1 MSDRDPVDVGETTE
15 YIVDGS
21 LTVRRATMAH
31 YPAVASFT
39 ADTWGEGSDYVPRA
53 YPGWMADEGEAQR
66 TFVVVDTAAEPPDPA
81 SVDATEKETLER
93 IEEVPEGQAVGL
105 CQAVALSDH
114 EGWLQAM
121 RVHPGYRGRG
131 LSVALNDAAF
141 HWLAE
146 AGRSVARNMVFS
158 WNAAGLAGSRASG
171 FGPGA
176 EFRWVEPTPDT
187 EATPACAAP
196 GIEDAPATQQADAA
210 WGFWQGSDARE
221 QLRGLSLDDGERWA
235 LSELTRSELRT
246 AAAAGRLQVVSSD
259 VPVRGDGSG
268 GNGVRGFAYRARLD
282 DRETDEGEQE
292 TWAEYGVAAWA
303 DHDACDRL
311 LAAVAR
317 DAAAAGADKTRVLI
331 PEAVRWVSDAA
342 AAGVGVDDDPEF
354 VMHADLTRRQW
365 RR

>member
-1 MSDRDPVDVGETTE
+1 MSNSDPANVWETTE
-15 YIVDGS
+15 YIDDRS
-21 LTVRRATMAH
+21 LVVQQATTAH

-53 YPGWMADEGEAQR
+53 YPSWMDDEDETQR
-66 TFVVVDTAAEPPDPA
+66 TFVVVDTDVGPPDPKG
-81 SVDATEKETLER
+81 VDAADADAVGR
-93 IEEVPEGQAVGL
+93 IDEIPDGQAVGL

-121 RVHPGYRGRG
+121 RVHPEYRGRG

-141 HWLAE
+141 HWLYE
-146 AGRSVARNMVFS
+146 AGRAVARNMVFS

-171 FGPGA
+171 FGPGT
-176 EFRWVEPTPDT
+176 EFRWVEPTPDA
-187 EATPACAAP
+187 EATPGPASP
-196 GIEDAPATQQADAA
+196 GITDEPAQQQADAA
-210 WGFWQGSDARE
+210 WGFWQGSDARQ
-221 QLRGLSLDDGERWA
+221 QLRGLSLDEGERWA
-235 LSELTRSELRT
+235 LSELPRSALRT
-246 AAAAGRLQVVSSD
+246 AAAEGRLQVVSSD
-259 VPVRGDGSG
+259 VPVRGAG
-268 GNGVRGFAYRARLD
+268 GATGVRGFAYRARLD
-282 DRETDEGEQE
+282 EREIDDGEQE

-303 DHDACDRL
+303 DHDACERL
-311 LAAVAR
+311 FAAVAR

-342 AAGVGVDDDPEF
+342 AAGVGVDDDPAF